1 MAFMTHYMA
10 IICFLFTH
18 QSLVNFIISFSVFL
32 RVPWHFFLL
41 RYTPRIFQSFYSF
54 SEAERFF
61 ISSRITNPGQHSVIV
76 ASDLKL
82 KRWSYLISNAID
94 IKKETLRE
102 KNTSIMIMSR
112 KKCYICGAILSLPN
126 RNREKQ
132 NA

>member
-1 MAFMTHYMA
+1 M
-10 IICFLFTH
+10 
-18 QSLVNFIISFSVFL
+18 
-32 RVPWHFFLL
+32 PWHFFLL

-61 ISSRITNPGQHSVIV
+61 ISSRIANPDGQHSGIV

-82 KRWSYLISNAID
+82 TRWSYLISNAID
-94 IKKETLRE
+94 INKETLRE

-112 KKCYICGAILSLPN
+112 KKCYTCGAILPLPN

-132 NA
+132 NAGVHDISPYD